1 MKPHLGVC
9 HGDDLFYLFP
19 FGVFGFPKTL
29 KTASDK
35 NISKWMLT
43 WISNFAAKSDPG
55 SVNNVQWLPIQPSSS
70 YQVLRIDKNNVTF
83 GPYEE
88 TIRRKIEFWNEYI
101 QPNEN
106 GSNFTEK
113 PVTQI
118 YKLIAEKRFR

>member
-1 MKPHLGVC
+1 
-9 HGDDLFYLFP
+9 
-19 FGVFGFPKTL
+19 
-29 KTASDK
+29 
-35 NISKWMLT
+35 MLT

-88 TIRRKIEFWNEYI
+88 IIRRKIEFWNEYI

-113 PVTQI
+113 PVSQI
-118 YKLIAEKRFR
+118 YKLIAEKRF